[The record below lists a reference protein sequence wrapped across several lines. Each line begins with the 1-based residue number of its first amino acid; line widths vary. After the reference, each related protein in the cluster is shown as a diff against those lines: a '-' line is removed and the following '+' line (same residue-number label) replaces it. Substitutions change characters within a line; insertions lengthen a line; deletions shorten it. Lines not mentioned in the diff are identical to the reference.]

1 VAPGRRRSSA
11 LTAGRACRGL
21 VRISGCRQAAVAG
34 VCPGC
39 RRRGQR
45 LASLDHGRFV
55 RVFVVSIGEACHEA
69 TTAPTSGGAWWR
81 SPASGAKSKARQHTG
96 CRSGG
101 PWLGQGV
108 GWLAS
113 RGCRSL
119 IRAGGARSPAVR
131 PGLRP
136 LDRCSQPRGDDSAS
150 VEQYRVAIAGKRARA
165 TARQRTGCRSGGPW
179 PGQDLGVLD
188 QPRSDDGA
196 RVEQCLVAIA
206 GKWCQGDGEAAHRL
220 PIGRAVAW
228 SRSRG
233 ARSPAV
239 LPGLRPLDW

>member
-1 VAPGRRRSSA
+1 LAKHAERRRRCQCRAVPGGARWQVAPGRRRSSA

-96 CRSGG
+96 CRSGVRG
-101 PWLGQGV
+101 LVRGRGAGKPRLPWAGQC
-108 GWLAS
+108 W
-113 RGCRSL
+113 
-119 IRAGGARSPAVR
+119 
-131 PGLRP
+131 
-136 LDRCSQPRGDDSAS
+136 RCSS
-150 VEQYRVAIAGKRARA
+150 
-165 TARQRTGCRSGGPW
+165 TGSSSG
-179 PGQDLGVLD
+179 
-188 QPRSDDGA
+188 SSS
-196 RVEQCLVAIA
+196 
-206 GKWCQGDGEAAHRL
+206 
-220 PIGRAVAW
+220 
-228 SRSRG
+228 SRSVQ
-233 ARSPAV
+233 PAT
-239 LPGLRPLDW
+239 RR